1 MYQYLFVFILDEFW
15 FFFQRECIFIYV
27 GQVGVQMGNVCWE
40 FYCLEYGIY
49 LNGYLICDKL
59 NMVDNGDE
67 FYNMFFSEISV
78 GKYVFW
84 VIYVD
89 LEFSVVGMCFW

>member
-1 MYQYLFVFILDEFW
+1 
-15 FFFQRECIFIYV
+15 
-27 GQVGVQMGNVCWE
+27 MGNVCWE

-89 LEFSVVGMCFW
+89 LEFSVVGMCFC